1 MDLLIYFL
9 VSAVRLFLTIEQLL
23 FLARAI
29 LSWLFM
35 AEDGVIPNFLHA
47 MTEPLI
53 LPVRALLNRF
63 EAIRDFPIDIAFLVT
78 VMLMSVIQMLLPTV
92 NL

>member
-9 VSAVRLFLTIEQLL
+9 VSAVHLFLTIEHLL

-29 LSWLFM
+29 ISWLFM
-35 AEDGVIPNFLHA
+35 AEEGVIPNFLYA

-53 LPVRALLNRF
+53 LPVRALLDRF
-63 EAIRDFPIDIAFLVT
+63 ESIRDFPIDVPFLVT
-78 VMLMSVIQMLLPTV
+78 VLLMSLVQMMLPAV
-92 NL
+92 SI

>member
-9 VSAVRLFLTIEQLL
+9 VTAVRLFLSIEQLL

-29 LSWLFM
+29 ISWLFM
-35 AEDGVIPNFLHA
+35 AEDGAIPNFLYT

-53 LPVRALLNRF
+53 LPVRALLDRF
-63 EAIRDFPIDIAFLVT
+63 ESIRDFPIDVSFLVT
-78 VMLMSVIQMLLPTV
+78 VMLMSLVQILLPAV
-92 NL
+92 YI